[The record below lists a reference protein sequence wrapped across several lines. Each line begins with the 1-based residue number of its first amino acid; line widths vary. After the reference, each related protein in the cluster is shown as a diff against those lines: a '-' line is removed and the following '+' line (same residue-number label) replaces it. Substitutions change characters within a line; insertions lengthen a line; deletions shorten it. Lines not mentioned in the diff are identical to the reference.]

1 MIISILPAGNKN
13 MPLYH
18 VKGRLLQPQRRSFSL
33 PKAVFYNP
41 ENMIRIFIWPHA
53 ALTMYMNGRIHI

>member
-18 VKGRLLQPQRRSFSL
+18 VKGRLLQPRKYDTDFHLATRRL
-33 PKAVFYNP
+33 NNVYERTHPYIKNG
-41 ENMIRIFIWPHA
+41 PH
-53 ALTMYMNGRIHI
+53 LS